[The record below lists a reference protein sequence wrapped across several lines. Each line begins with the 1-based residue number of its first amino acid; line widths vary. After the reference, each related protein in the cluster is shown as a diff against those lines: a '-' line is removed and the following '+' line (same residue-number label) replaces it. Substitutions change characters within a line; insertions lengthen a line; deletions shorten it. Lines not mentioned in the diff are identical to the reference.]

1 MRDKLKKQEQKRRI
15 NIQETAVSEQA
26 NLLPTLVLGAGAW
39 GTALAMAMARNG
51 HETWLWGRDKLHCAE
66 MQTSRENAKYLPGIA
81 FPDALSVV
89 DDVHK
94 ALQNC
99 GHVLISVPSK
109 AFVESLQMIK
119 PVLAATTPVSWA
131 TKGLAPDTGELLYDV
146 ARSVLGESHPLAVI
160 SGPSFAAE
168 VAANLPTAFTVASED
183 GDFAKQLAGLFHSP
197 TLRVYTTY
205 DVLGVQ
211 IGGTVK
217 NVLAIS
223 AGISDGLGYGAN
235 ARAALITRGMAEIR
249 RLAAALG
256 AETET
261 LFGLSGIGDLI
272 LTCTDDQSRNRQL
285 GLAIGRGL
293 SVDDAVKFV
302 GKTVE
307 GMHAA
312 REVMLRARQADI
324 EMPIV
329 EQVCK
334 ILFEGYDPR
343 ESVQALLCR
352 EQKAELTP
360 PVN

>member
-1 MRDKLKKQEQKRRI
+1 ML
-15 NIQETAVSEQA
+15 T
-26 NLLPTLVLGAGAW
+26 PTLVIGAGAW

-51 HETWLWGRDKLHCAE
+51 HTVLLWARDAE
-66 MQTSRENAKYLPGIA
+66 HRQAMQQSGSNERYLPGVM
-81 FPDALSVV
+81 FPATLQVV
-89 DDVHK
+89 DDLADAAK
-94 ALQNC
+94 QSQ
-99 GHVLISVPSK
+99 HVLVSVPSV
-109 AFVESLQMIK
+109 AFSATLQQLSPLIADNL
-119 PVLAATTPVSWA
+119 PLSWA
-131 TKGLAPDTGELLYDV
+131 TKGLEPETGRFLLDV
-146 ARSVLGESHPLAVI
+146 SRDILGTDHPLAMI

-168 VAANLPTAFTVASED
+168 VAKSLPTALTVASPD
-183 GDFAKQLAGLFHSP
+183 PVFAKTLGQLLHGPA
-197 TLRVYTTY
+197 LRVYTTH

-223 AGISDGLGYGAN
+223 AGISDGLGFGAN

-249 RLAAALG
+249 RLAAVLG

-293 SVDDAVKFV
+293 SVDEAIKAV

-307 GMHAA
+307 GVHAA
-312 REVMLRARQADI
+312 REVLLRAQQASV

-343 ESVQALLCR
+343 KSVQALLCR
-352 EQKAELTP
+352 EQKAELIH
-360 PVN
+360 PVELTAG

>member
-1 MRDKLKKQEQKRRI
+1 V
-15 NIQETAVSEQA
+15 AEQA
-26 NLLPTLVLGAGAW
+26 NLTPTLVLGAGAW

-51 HETWLWGRDKLHCAE
+51 HQTWLWGRDKQHCSA
-66 MQTSRENAKYLPGIA
+66 MASSHENTRYLPGKP
-81 FPDALSVV
+81 FPKTLSVV
-89 DDVHK
+89 EDLDT
-94 ALQNC
+94 AIRNAR
-99 GHVLISVPSK
+99 HVLISVPSK
-109 AFVESLQMIK
+109 AFVECLHMVK
-119 PVLAATTPVSWA
+119 PMLADKTPVSWA

-168 VAANLPTAFTVASED
+168 VAANLPTAFTVASEE
-183 GDFAKQLAGLFHSP
+183 GDFAEQLAGLFHSP

-223 AGISDGLGYGAN
+223 AGISDGLGFGAN

-293 SVDDAVKFV
+293 SVEKAVQSV

-312 REVMLRARQADI
+312 REVMIRARQANV

-343 ESVQALLCR
+343 ESVQTLLCR

-360 PVN
+360 PANKRVN

>member
-1 MRDKLKKQEQKRRI
+1 MIKL
-15 NIQETAVSEQA
+15 N
-26 NLLPTLVLGAGAW
+26 PTLVIGAGAW
-39 GTALAMAMARNG
+39 GTALALAIARKG
-51 HETWLWGRDKLHCAE
+51 HEVWLWGRDIEK
-66 MQTSRENAKYLPGIA
+66 MQAMQATRTNARYLPGIK
-81 FPDALSVV
+81 FPESLKLV
-89 DDVHK
+89 DDFEQAVR
-94 ALQNC
+94 QSR
-99 GHVLISVPSK
+99 HVLVSVPSK
-109 AFVESLQMIK
+109 AFVPMLETVK
-119 PVLAATTPVSWA
+119 PLLADNVPVSWA
-131 TKGLAPDTGELLYDV
+131 TKGLTPDNGELLFD
-146 ARSVLGESHPLAVI
+146 AAKKVLGDKHALAVI

-168 VAANLPTAFTVASED
+168 VASNLPTAVTVASPD
-183 GDFAKQLAGLFHSP
+183 QPFADALVELMHSQ
-197 TLRVYTTY
+197 TLRIYTTH
-205 DVLGVQ
+205 DMLGVQ

-217 NVLAIS
+217 NVLAIA

-261 LFGLSGIGDLI
+261 LFGLAGIGDLI

-293 SVDDAVKFV
+293 SVDNAVKEV

-312 REVMLRARQADI
+312 REVLLRARQANV

-352 EQKAELTP
+352 EQKAEIRRP
-360 PVN
+360 A